1 MSLQHLVLYSCHIN
15 NQFIAYQHVHHS
27 LVFGQAILNLVIC
40 VRMNV
45 YDEYMCA
52 HEHRYINM
60 QRAQRHVDLS
70 TMSHEP

>member
-1 MSLQHLVLYSCHIN
+1 MSLQLLVLYSCHIN
-15 NQFIAYQHVHHS
+15 NQLIAYQHVHHS
-27 LVFGQAILNLVIC
+27 LVFGQAILVIC

-52 HEHRYINM
+52 HEHRHINM
-60 QRAQRHVDLS
+60 QRAQRQVDLS